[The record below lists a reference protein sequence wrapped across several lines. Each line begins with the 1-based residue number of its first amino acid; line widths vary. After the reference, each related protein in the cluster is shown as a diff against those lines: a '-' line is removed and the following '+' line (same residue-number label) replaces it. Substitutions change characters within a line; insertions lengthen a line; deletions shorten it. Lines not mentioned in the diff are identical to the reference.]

1 MNEPTWA
8 LVQWVSDESPD
19 PLAGVLIGGVVH
31 ALPDELAGLD
41 MMALLRSWEEAKPV
55 LRGLGTVGA
64 DPLRIVEDA
73 VLAAPLTYPRKVLG
87 AGANYYDH
95 AAEMG
100 TARPTP
106 GTRTFFFFKP
116 PSTTIVGPYDAV
128 ALPGTGDPRLDWE
141 VELGIVIG
149 RAGRHIAPEVAA
161 EHVAGY
167 TVVNDLSAR
176 GDFVNGEAVA
186 PVFAYDWLAHK
197 GQDGFCPCGPGIVPE
212 WLLPHP
218 DRLMMRLSV
227 NGSLM
232 QDSTTAGLITGI
244 PELVSAASRWVTLE
258 AGDLILSGT
267 PAGVGAARD
276 HWLAVGDVVV
286 AEIDGVGRLENRIV
300 QPAAVG
306 PAGSP
311 SR

>member
-1 MNEPTWA
+1 MSDPTWA
-8 LVQWVSDESPD
+8 LVQWVNDESRD
-19 PLAGVLIGGVVH
+19 PVAGVLSDGIVH
-31 ALPDELAGLD
+31 ELPGALAGLD
-41 MMALLRSWEEAKPV
+41 MMALLRSWEEVEPV
-55 LRGLGTVGA
+55 LRSLGTSPAGQ
-64 DPLRIVEDA
+64 LRVVKNA
-73 VLAAPLTYPRKVLG
+73 VLSAPLTYPRKVLG

-100 TARPTP
+100 TDRPAP
-106 GTRTFFFFKP
+106 GVRTFFFFKP

-128 ALPGTGDPRLDWE
+128 ALPGNNDPRLDWE

-149 RAGRHIAPEVAA
+149 RGGRHITPAVAA
-161 EHVAGY
+161 EHVAGF

-176 GDFVNGEAVA
+176 GDFVNDEAVA
-186 PVFAYDWLAHK
+186 PVFAFDWLAHK

-212 WLLPHP
+212 WLVPHP
-218 DRLMMRLSV
+218 DRLPIRLSV
-227 NGSLM
+227 NGALM

-267 PAGVGAARD
+267 PAGVGAARQQ
-276 HWLAVGDVVV
+276 WLEAGDVVV

-300 QPAAVG
+300 SPARTR
-306 PAGSP
+306 PAMSP